1 MKSSPHYSKEEF
13 IEMVGLTC
21 RLLCCC

>member
-1 MKSSPHYSKEEF
+1 
-13 IEMVGLTC
+13 MVGLTC